1 MDRRYKIVI
10 ITFEDIE
17 KITSKPVNIYFIGE
31 VCSIPFSME
40 RFLKWYN
47 LPEDVRIDD
56 IRVDKF
62 RGIMEVLIWS
72 SEFDEVPLGVLPLEI
87 NFECRYFSIRHF
99 NEKGEF
105 GHCMALG
112 SYVGCLGKIK
122 SCESNVERILCRN
135 PF

>member
-17 KITSKPVNIYFIGE
+17 KITAKSVNIGKLYNL
-31 VCSIPFSME
+31 PFSME
-40 RFLKWYN
+40 RFKELYD
-47 LPEDVRIDD
+47 LPGDVRIDD

-62 RGIMEVLIWS
+62 RGIMEALIWS

-87 NFECRYFSIRHF
+87 NFECMWFHIRHF

-105 GHCMALG
+105 GHCMVLG
-112 SYVGCLGKIK
+112 SYVGCLGKINH
-122 SCESNVERILCRN
+122 CENNIERILWN
-135 PF
+135 K